1 MVMPEIRKPSATWIV
16 KENKMARLET
26 PLFTVEV
33 IYFEPN
39 KWTIWNPLFMKDIL
53 EKEFDSFEEAA
64 IIAEDYTIK
73 QLENCINLIK
83 K

>member
-1 MVMPEIRKPSATWIV
+1 MVMPEIRKPSSTWIV

-26 PLFTVEV
+26 PLFTIEV

-39 KWTIWNPLFMKDIL
+39 KWTIWNPLFVKYIL

-73 QLENCINLIK
+73 KLENCINLIK

>member
-1 MVMPEIRKPSATWIV
+1 
-16 KENKMARLET
+16 MARLET
-26 PLFTVEV
+26 PLFTIEV

-39 KWTIWNPLFMKDIL
+39 KWTIWNPLFVKDIL

-73 QLENCINLIK
+73 KLENCINLIK

>member
-1 MVMPEIRKPSATWIV
+1 MSEIRKPSSTWIV

-26 PLFTVEV
+26 PLLTVEI

-39 KWTIWNPLFMKDIL
+39 KWTIWNPLFTKDIV

-64 IIAEDYTIK
+64 IMAEDHAIT